1 LLLCVQALENGE
13 VKLLD
18 LLLQALENR
27 RRLYLSFLNRQLI
40 RLQGLLRRLFLGQV
54 VRLPQK
60 VIRAIRCQASF

>member
-18 LLLQALENR
+18 LLLQALEHR